1 MSKPLK
7 VALLGC
13 GVVGTEVVRILT
25 TQADHLAARVG
36 APLEFDR
43 RNVSTTRR
51 GELSAGTR
59 ERLEA
64 WFAPEYDV
72 WRRLAGTGEWSG
84 ARGTKLVKR
93 PQQERAQERPQ

>member
-1 MSKPLK
+1 MWS
-7 VALLGC
+7 AWFG
-13 GVVGTEVVRILT
+13 E
-25 TQADHLAARVG
+25 RVG

-43 RNVSTTRR
+43 RNVSSAQR
-51 GELSAGTR
+51 GELSPDTR

-84 ARGTKLVKR
+84 ARGTRLAKR
-93 PQQERAQERPQ
+93 QQVQ